1 MQRKW
6 KRRWQRAVTKMVLPP
21 VAAGMLLL
29 SACGPAWASGVV
41 LPTGGAIVAGSGT
54 ISQSGSTMTV
64 NQTTGSMVA
73 NWQSF
78 SIGAGGT
85 VNFVQPSASAVAL
98 NRVVGNSASNIYG
111 TLTANGKVYLV
122 NPNGIL
128 FAPGSQVNVGG
139 LVAST
144 LNMSDSDFMNGK
156 YVFAKNGN
164 AGAVINQGSVT
175 AGDHAVFIG
184 LQVKNEGTV
193 AALVVGLAAGD
204 KVSLDFSGDKLL
216 NVTVDTAAAGS
227 SVTNSGTITAP
238 GGLVLMTTGTMDAL
252 LNTVVNNTGVIRAQ
266 TVASESGVIKL
277 IGSTANVSGTLDASA
292 PQGGDGGFIETSG
305 AKVKISDNAKIITR
319 AASGKN
325 GKWLIDPDG
334 FTIAATG
341 GDVTPTVLQNY
352 LQTQGD
358 AEIWSTDGG
367 GSDGNIN
374 VNGAITWSANALI
387 LVATNDVN
395 INAVLTAN
403 DTAGLYLRAGSGK
416 VNMGMNADGTFKG
429 RLDFFQADG
438 VTPRGGTGFL
448 NINNHGYTVITSL
461 GAAGSTTGTDLQG
474 MQGNL
479 AGYYALGSNINASAT
494 SGWNPDGSSGYYGF
508 TPVGTFTGSFNGL
521 GHVISG
527 LYISEGNYS
536 QDTGLFGRVAGG
548 TISNLGLTG
557 GHITGFDNVGGL
569 VGSMN
574 GGSVANCYVAGGAYI
589 QGYSY
594 VGGLVGRIFSGTVTD
609 SHSTAGVEGGL
620 AVGGLVGGNDGTV
633 TGSYNTG
640 SIQGSP
646 GSSNHSVGG
655 LAGINAGTVA
665 DSYNTGEVYGRSGI
679 VGGLAGYNSG
689 TITGSYNTGG
699 VKADTQHVGG
709 IAGWNSGT
717 ISGSYNAGSVWGN
730 TASYDIGG
738 LVGWNKGGTI
748 TGSYSSG
755 SVSGPSPVGGLV
767 GNNTDGGK
775 VTASYWDVDK
785 AGTAVGIGGGT
796 TSGPDADGT
805 GLYSSAASLAAES
818 SRKSAYSAASYAGW
832 SIAATGGS
840 TATWRIYEGQTA
852 PLLRRFLTPITV
864 TANSVTRTYDGT
876 TGGNNGG
883 VSYSTAPSGLL
894 LGTASYGITSQD
906 ARNAG
911 TYTIAPSGLYSTDN
925 RGYDVSYASGTLTI
939 DKRALTVTATG
950 QNKTY
955 DGTTAGTVTY
965 GDNRVNGDSLTVSG
979 TATFADKNV
988 ANGID
993 VNVSGISISGADAG
1007 NYNLT
1012 GTTATTT
1019 ADIAKATLT
1028 VTADNLTRTQGQ
1040 ANPAFT
1046 ASYSGLGAGDT
1057 AASLTGG
1064 LTFATTAT
1072 TTSPAGSYAI
1082 NLTGTLASPN
1092 YIVSYVNGVLTV
1104 RAATNPAYTGAVG
1117 GAYQLA
1123 GGGGL
1128 GGIGSGTGGGLSGGL
1143 GSGSSGGTG
1152 FGGGGFAGGMGGS
1165 PGSGTGGLGGTTALG
1180 GLLGISGGG
1189 INAGGAGQGGLGQ
1202 NQ

>member
-6 KRRWQRAVTKMVLPP
+6 RRNWQRAIVRAVVPP
-21 VAAGMLLL
+21 VAAGLLL
-29 SACGPAWASGVV
+29 MGVCGPTWAA
-41 LPTGGAIVAGSGT
+41 PTGGVVTGGAATIATSGNT
-54 ISQSGSTMTV
+54 TTV
-64 NQTTGSMVA
+64 TQTTNKA
-73 NWQSF
+73 AINWQSF
-78 SIGAGGT
+78 GIGAGEA

-144 LNMSDSDFMNGK
+144 LNISDSDFLSGK
-156 YVFAKNGN
+156 YVFAKDGN

-184 LQVKNEGTV
+184 PQVRNEGTV
-193 AALVVGLAAGD
+193 AARVTGLAAGD

-216 NVTVDTAAAGS
+216 NLTVNTAAAGS

-266 TVASESGVIKL
+266 TVSTESGVIKL
-277 IGSTANVSGTLDASA
+277 IGSTANVAGTLDASA

-305 AKVKISDNAKIITR
+305 AKVKISDSAKIITR

-341 GDVTPTVLQNY
+341 GDATPDLLQNY
-352 LQTQGD
+352 LQNQGD
-358 AEIWSTDGG
+358 AEIWSTQGS

-374 VNGAITWSANALI
+374 VNGAITWSANTLI

-403 DTAGLYLRAGSGK
+403 DTAGFYLRAGSGR

-429 RLDFFQADG
+429 RVDFFQADG

-494 SGWNPDGSSGYYGF
+494 SGWNPDGSSDYYGF

-548 TISNLGLTG
+548 TISNLGLAG

-569 VGSMN
+569 VGAMN
-574 GGSVANCYVAGGAYI
+574 GGTVANCYVAGAAYI

-709 IAGWNSGT
+709 IAGYNSGT
-717 ISGSYNAGSVWGN
+717 ITGSYNAGSVWGN

-738 LVGWNKGGTI
+738 LVG
-748 TGSYSSG
+748 
-755 SVSGPSPVGGLV
+755 
-767 GNNTDGGK
+767 NNTAGGK

-796 TSGPDADGT
+796 TGGPDVDGI
-805 GLYSSAASLAAES
+805 GLYSSAASLAAEP

-832 SIAATGGS
+832 SITATGGS

-876 TGGNNGG
+876 AGGNNGG
-883 VSYSTAPSGLL
+883 VSYSTAPSALL
-894 LGTASYGITSQD
+894 LGTASYGSTSQD

-939 DKRALTVTATG
+939 DKRALTVTASG

-955 DGTTAGTVTY
+955 DGTTAAVVTY
-965 GDNRVNGDSLTVSG
+965 GDNRVAGDSLTVSG
-979 TATFADKNV
+979 TANFDDKNV
-988 ANGID
+988 ANGI
-993 VNVSGISISGADAG
+993 VVRVAGISISGADAG

-1012 GTTATTT
+1012 GTTAATT

-1028 VTADNLTRTQGQ
+1028 VTADNAAKTQGQ
-1040 ANPAFT
+1040 TNPAFT

-1064 LTFATTAT
+1064 LTVATTAT
-1072 TTSPAGSYAI
+1072 TSSPAGSYAI

-1123 GGGGL
+1123 GGAGL
-1128 GGIGSGTGGGLSGGL
+1128 GG
-1143 GSGSSGGTG
+1143 GSGST
-1152 FGGGGFAGGMGGS
+1152 GGGFAGGMGGS
-1165 PGSGTGGLGGTTALG
+1165 PGSGLGGAGGGFGGLGGTGGGLG
-1180 GLLGISGGG
+1180 GLLNIAGGG
-1189 INAGGAGQGGLGQ
+1189 INLGGAGQGGLGQ